1 MTDQDLRTE
10 VETLRKELAALKE
23 VVATLTAPKAA
34 APAPAKPKAPEVSP
48 DIMHVLAAAVAA
60 FLGKKARIRS
70 ARQVP
75 TAVDGWRMQ
84 GRVAIMGSHNP
95 RG

>member
-1 MTDQDLRTE
+1 MSEQELRGE
-10 VETLRKELAALKE
+10 VEALRKELAELKAA
-23 VVATLTAPKAA
+23 VAALTAPK
-34 APAPAKPKAPEVSP
+34 PAPAAAKPKVAEVSP

-70 ARQVP
+70 VRQVP
-75 TAVDGWRMQ
+75 SAVDGWRMQ